1 MNAMAMKMIGLKRNG
16 SAVILSALVAAFSAS
31 PTLADETSMCAV
43 ALPDGEVDFHG
54 LVSNQPDAAR
64 RATVRE
70 LVREQGLN
78 RNRAE
83 RMVLECIPP
92 GGTFSD
98 EQVQA
103 LWEAYPL

>member
-1 MNAMAMKMIGLKRNG
+1 MIGLKRNG
-16 SAVILSALVAAFSAS
+16 SVVILSALVTALSVS

-43 ALPDGEVDFHG
+43 ALPDGVVDFHG
-54 LVSNQPDAAR
+54 LVSDEPEAAR
-64 RATVRE
+64 RATVKELGRE
-70 LVREQGLN
+70 LGVN

-92 GGTFSD
+92 GGVFSD